1 MNPGRLEEQPMPLI
15 VTTLWGETFISA
27 STFCSEDRT
36 PKSPQPGHQSGST
49 FPLKS
54 DAVSGFV
61 SSTVAIFAPYHWR
74 GPTRALHQDF
84 VHRHGQLCLVRL
96 RRQLLFDRFHNVM
109 RHERFAIVL
118 ADVAIRDVARLTSE
132 VARELSAVVVLHD
145 DGVLRKPEDV
155 QNSFPVQRDE
165 PPESGVNGGDT
176 LFIQDCD
183 SFANDAFCGTPADQ
197 GDICVWWADERGEF
211 DGSLD
216 AADFSLPL
224 FH

>member
-1 MNPGRLEEQPMPLI
+1 MPKPSPSPPVTTTCSLWFAIFTPVATANARPCSVCMPYVLMNPGRLEEQPMPLI

-84 VHRHGQLCLVRL
+84 VHRHGQLYLVRL
-96 RRQLLFDRFHNVM
+96 RR
-109 RHERFAIVL
+109 
-118 ADVAIRDVARLTSE
+118 
-132 VARELSAVVVLHD
+132 
-145 DGVLRKPEDV
+145 
-155 QNSFPVQRDE
+155 
-165 PPESGVNGGDT
+165 
-176 LFIQDCD
+176 
-183 SFANDAFCGTPADQ
+183 
-197 GDICVWWADERGEF
+197 
-211 DGSLD
+211 
-216 AADFSLPL
+216 
-224 FH
+224 